1 MSIVQ
6 FVEQMEKIGESS
18 GKELEVSKTWKHM
31 TQFLQVPVW
40 MLTVSETI
48 GQIGKFP
55 EQLVQMTKISK
66 CLQQLEITRGTWVD
80 GKILGSCL

>member
-55 EQLVQMTKISK
+55 EPLVQMTKISK
-66 CLQQLEITRGTWVD
+66 CLQQVLRFQRY
-80 GKILGSCL
+80 LGRWKNS